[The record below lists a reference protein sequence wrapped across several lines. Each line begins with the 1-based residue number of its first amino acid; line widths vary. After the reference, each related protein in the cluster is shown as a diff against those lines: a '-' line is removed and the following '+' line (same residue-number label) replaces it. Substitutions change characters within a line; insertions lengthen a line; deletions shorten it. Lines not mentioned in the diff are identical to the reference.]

1 MELLVDNDEL
11 VSIIVPVYNSEK
23 HLCHCLDSLLSQT
36 WKKIEIILIDD
47 GSSDRSPEICDEY
60 AEKYNNIVVIHKI
73 NGGVSAARNLGLKLA
88 KGKYIGFCDSDD
100 LTIPEMYEILVKEIK
115 ETNAQISCCG
125 YIVFK
130 DEKSINLSEY
140 EDIQIK
146 KTLSSTDKYMSII
159 KNDQVRGYLWNKL
172 FLREVIE
179 SSNRLRFQEDLAI
192 LEDEVFV
199 LDYLKRCNSMVIVNT
214 KGYLYRDNPM
224 GAVNQL
230 LNERQL
236 TSVIGRERI
245 LKFMKKECVE
255 EGFEVALTDLIKSY
269 SITHK
274 KLMISSFKIRNKWIK
289 RIRKNFNLLKA
300 EYSDDVKKV
309 KYNLNFKERVY
320 FFILLY
326 FSELNN

>member
-1 MELLVDNDEL
+1 MELLADNDEL
-11 VSIIVPVYNSEK
+11 VSIIVPVYNAEK